1 MELLNYQKTG
11 KALFYSTAIF
21 LFLTSFFFKNPG
33 TAQVAEATSTSPD
46 AIAIRILPNSEHY
59 GIERWYKEKGF
70 SGAPQFLMVDGYEA
84 VRDGRTVYVNATNV
98 INSTGGTSTIHTNI
112 YLISYNQE
120 IKPGTTDVLGQI
132 IANWK
137 FNKNVNSSGKC
148 FAPPTTV
155 STSTC
160 SIDGD
165 CLAGTFCNSD
175 KAKIIRDVSRLAI
188 LAEIKSALEN
198 YKNKNNKY
206 PDLPSGTYFPHLTI
220 STWPSWQS
228 TFAVQL
234 GVEKSLTDPI
244 NKLGSCGD
252 ARFEAKTCWDKN
264 TNEYSSSLNPLA
276 FPAKSRVMAYYSK
289 NNGNS
294 FSLCA
299 SMEAG
304 SSYDTSDQALSKQAC
319 DVDFSTITPKSI
331 KFKAFSLQGE
341 LGQAFSGFVQVE
353 NPGGNPLNWTVQDES
368 LFQFNASSYGT
379 WQATVAA
386 KQSNLDDV
394 NSQII
399 QLNTDINLIS
409 QNIDTKNVS
418 IENLQNKLNSSTP
431 ALAVF
436 SQKQLETAEFLA
448 KVNQAIQANNTLE
461 ILIKK
466 NLFDTAEQ
474 QRNEASIAIAMI
486 EESNPSELL
495 AFETSLS
502 ELKLLASQLAPLR
515 SQMHNAIQ
523 SNNNPLITQ
532 NQEKL
537 NNLETQKDSLANR
550 INAQV
555 QAYFNSLKSFQST
568 APNQIQ
574 SLNLE
579 ITQLNTDLSAKNN
592 ERLDRIA
599 TQKDLVIQI
608 NNLKA
613 SGSNFFGGIKWE
625 KTNNPNQLK
634 IFTGKALKATSTA
647 IKITVEDNFGSSVS
661 TNTSI
666 VIKEKKAKIEADNY
680 EYLLNKNNQLS
691 YVFYLNDDSSTSTT
705 AIPSYSLKVAASN
718 AFPIVTALDQWKTIN
733 NDLQYKINREERGRF
748 KVTISQSGSTITDL
762 NGLDK
767 KIDYEV
773 VLNPNSPNRTKKNF
787 SLILKQDKPIFD
799 YQCEDSV
806 RRHGNYNCQVK
817 LLNSD
822 NHDIVYTVN
831 GLNGLGLST
840 TNPTHPGQLKIS
852 GQAFGPVPTPSSTML
867 DLLEEVVMCDAKTT
881 KLDTFQKDIKNP
893 SSTVTTL
900 LGAYNDIFS
909 TKKVLFSIFSGGTMK
924 FLDVNSYESQAPENL
939 DVNQSFPGALLSPV
953 LRTFSWLNSL
963 LTISNVL
970 ADDTDNN
977 SSDDICV
984 SKPGGVN
991 SSSTVSF
998 LSEEQKQ
1005 SLVEEMQKFDQVL
1018 FPPKTTIPN
1027 TFPITIIA
1035 QNEYGASSTNSFVLK
1050 VNSYCGDGVKQSPN
1064 QERRGGFYND
1074 GAEECD
1080 GIGGTALSAASSS
1093 AAVQYSCSTLASS
1106 TVNTPNPITTNNF
1119 CRATGGY
1126 CGDGKCGSDDST
1138 YSTDDQF
1145 EAYDPGNV
1153 AGNYCHKDCAYCGDG
1168 IVQTGKGEECDPGN
1182 PYSFETDLGEHCTA
1196 SCRINR
1202 HLRIL
1207 QVYPFAS
1214 STNTINV
1221 ETALNTLGNTY
1232 PEFRGMV
1239 SVGVKDQSKDQVAY
1253 STDNVPMNNFNSSTE
1268 QYLPVGNI
1276 LEKYNLIIFGMSATT
1291 SPDLSTSSAMRL
1303 ENFIKNGGMVIFG
1316 KNTITSANTHFW
1328 SFSDFANFRELEN
1341 NGNPIEYF
1349 LGIGQT
1355 ISADFAKNQA
1365 FLISTSTFIVGDSK
1379 TNYRPKT
1386 TGTSCG
1392 GQCLGNVCTGLNSS
1406 FVNLVHS
1413 TSSVSATEPSFASIC
1428 NRVALIEAD
1437 NIGYPFNLKIFGNLI
1452 THFSSLLSYK

>member
-1 MELLNYQKTG
+1 M
-11 KALFYSTAIF
+11 F
-21 LFLTSFFFKNPG
+21 
-33 TAQVAEATSTSPD
+33 
-46 AIAIRILPNSEHY
+46 
-59 GIERWYKEKGF
+59 
-70 SGAPQFLMVDGYEA
+70 
-84 VRDGRTVYVNATNV
+84 
-98 INSTGGTSTIHTNI
+98 
-112 YLISYNQE
+112 
-120 IKPGTTDVLGQI
+120 
-132 IANWK
+132 
-137 FNKNVNSSGKC
+137 
-148 FAPPTTV
+148 
-155 STSTC
+155 
-160 SIDGD
+160 
-165 CLAGTFCNSD
+165 
-175 KAKIIRDVSRLAI
+175 
-188 LAEIKSALEN
+188 
-198 YKNKNNKY
+198 
-206 PDLPSGTYFPHLTI
+206 
-220 STWPSWQS
+220 
-228 TFAVQL
+228 
-234 GVEKSLTDPI
+234 
-244 NKLGSCGD
+244 
-252 ARFEAKTCWDKN
+252 
-264 TNEYSSSLNPLA
+264 
-276 FPAKSRVMAYYSK
+276 
-289 NNGNS
+289 
-294 FSLCA
+294 
-299 SMEAG
+299 
-304 SSYDTSDQALSKQAC
+304 
-319 DVDFSTITPKSI
+319 
-331 KFKAFSLQGE
+331 
-341 LGQAFSGFVQVE
+341 
-353 NPGGNPLNWTVQDES
+353 
-368 LFQFNASSYGT
+368 
-379 WQATVAA
+379 
-386 KQSNLDDV
+386 
-394 NSQII
+394 
-399 QLNTDINLIS
+399 
-409 QNIDTKNVS
+409 
-418 IENLQNKLNSSTP
+418 
-431 ALAVF
+431 
-436 SQKQLETAEFLA
+436 
-448 KVNQAIQANNTLE
+448 
-461 ILIKK
+461 
-466 NLFDTAEQ
+466 
-474 QRNEASIAIAMI
+474 
-486 EESNPSELL
+486 
-495 AFETSLS
+495 
-502 ELKLLASQLAPLR
+502 
-515 SQMHNAIQ
+515 
-523 SNNNPLITQ
+523 
-532 NQEKL
+532 
-537 NNLETQKDSLANR
+537 
-550 INAQV
+550 
-555 QAYFNSLKSFQST
+555 
-568 APNQIQ
+568 
-574 SLNLE
+574 
-579 ITQLNTDLSAKNN
+579 
-592 ERLDRIA
+592 
-599 TQKDLVIQI
+599 
-608 NNLKA
+608 
-613 SGSNFFGGIKWE
+613 
-625 KTNNPNQLK
+625 
-634 IFTGKALKATSTA
+634 
-647 IKITVEDNFGSSVS
+647 
-661 TNTSI
+661 
-666 VIKEKKAKIEADNY
+666 
-680 EYLLNKNNQLS
+680 
-691 YVFYLNDDSSTSTT
+691 FYLNDDSVTSTT

-718 AFPIVTALDQWKTIN
+718 AFPVVTALDQWKTIN
-733 NDLQYKINREERGRF
+733 NGLQYKINREERGRF
-748 KVTISQSGSTITDL
+748 KVTISQSGSTITGL

-773 VLNPNSPNRTKKNF
+773 VLNPTSPNQTKKNF

-822 NHDIVYTVN
+822 NHDIIYTVN

-840 TNPTHPGQLKIS
+840 ASPTHPGQLKIS

-867 DLLEEVVMCDAKTT
+867 DLLEEVVMCDTKTT
-881 KLDTFQKDIKNP
+881 KLDTFQKDSANQT
-893 SSTVTTL
+893 STVTTL

-909 TKKVLFSIFSGGTMK
+909 TKKVLFSIFSGGKMK
-924 FLDVNSYESQAPENL
+924 LLDANSYESQAPENL
-939 DVNQSFPGALLSPV
+939 NINQSLPGALLSPV

-970 ADDTDNN
+970 AGDTDNN
-977 SSDDICV
+977 FSDDICV
-984 SKPGGVN
+984 LKPGGTN
-991 SSSTVSF
+991 SSSTVGF

-1018 FPPKTTIPN
+1018 YPPTTTIPSA
-1027 TFPITIIA
+1027 FPITIIA

-1291 SPDLSTSSAMRL
+1291 SPDLSAISAVRL
-1303 ENFIKNGGMVIFG
+1303 KSFVKNGGMVIFG
-1316 KNTITSANTHFW
+1316 KNTITSANNNFW
-1328 SFSDFANFRELEN
+1328 SFSDFANFEAL
-1341 NGNPIEYF
+1341 GNSGGGAIAYN
-1349 LGIGQT
+1349 LGIGQA

-1379 TNYRPKT
+1379 TNYKPKT

-1392 GQCLGNVCTGLNSS
+1392 GQCLGNVCTGPNSS